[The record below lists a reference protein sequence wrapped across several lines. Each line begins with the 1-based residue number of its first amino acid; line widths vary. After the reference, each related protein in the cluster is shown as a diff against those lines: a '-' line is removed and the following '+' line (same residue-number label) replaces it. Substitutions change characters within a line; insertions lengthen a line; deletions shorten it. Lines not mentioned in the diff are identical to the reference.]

1 MRDDDKLI
9 SSSAVATKLLLAPF
23 AAFYRVAGIWPQPH
37 LGALYRWLWEAFCT
51 WALSGFE
58 GERRTTA
65 AKLIFVMSTLY
76 LAGGVLGQKHRNGR
90 WGWISPGVAA
100 EQTDVLLRDP

>member
-1 MRDDDKLI
+1 MKRFILGFGRPFVLGLC
-9 SSSAVATKLLLAPF
+9 VASW
-23 AAFYRVAGIWPQPH
+23 R
-37 LGALYRWLWEAFCT
+37 E
-51 WALSGFE
+51 
-58 GERRTTA
+58 A

-90 WGWISPGVAA
+90 WGWISTGVAA